1 MHRNGEGG
9 TVKNIVAILVLMF
22 FIQSCSSVK
31 EQSASVGNLA
41 EDDEMLGDELPDW
54 VDFEGTK
61 SGKIYAV
68 GEAEFSA
75 TKKESLVKRAAQHNA
90 KMRIVSRMP
99 TDYKQVAQNSLSSA
113 TDGEFSTFELSS
125 GALDGLT
132 TVSVSRKYTTCRK
145 VIRNTGSDKKVNRI
159 CYSRAEVPLK
169 DFNKAVERTV
179 KRKYGDKIEKK
190 FSEIM
195 DQKVREELS
204 K

>member
-1 MHRNGEGG
+1 MIGG
-9 TVKNIVAILVLMF
+9 SMKTIILTLLFTIMF
-22 FIQSCSSVK
+22 YSCSSTK
-31 EQSASVGNLA
+31 NQSSSIGNLA
-41 EDDEMLGDELPDW
+41 EEDKMIGDELPDW

-61 SGKIYAV
+61 SGKIYAI
-68 GEAEFSA
+68 GEAEFS
-75 TKKESLVKRAAQHNA
+75 TSKKESLVKRAAQHNA

-99 TDYKQVAQNSLSSA
+99 TDYKQVVQNSLSSA
-113 TDGEFSTFELSS
+113 SDGEFNTFELSS

-145 VIRNTGSDKKVNRI
+145 IIRNTGADKKVNRI

-169 DFNKAVERTV
+169 DFNKAVERTI
-179 KRKYGDKIEKK
+179 KRKYGEKIEKK

-195 DQKVREELS
+195 DQKVREELN